1 MPVRCE
7 NDQTSF
13 QENDLSIERFG
24 HQMPVI
30 DERMLID
37 LTSKFVAHPSLPGA
51 EGDVAATI
59 RQAIEQLDFDDVS
72 IDELGNVVAIRRADS
87 GQGTILFDGHT
98 DTVSPGNH
106 DLWSGDP
113 HQVIERDGMLI
124 GRGVA
129 DMKGAIA
136 AMMLGLSS
144 VPRSELSADVIL
156 SCSVCEEAVEGVAL
170 GTVLDHHPADIVVIA
185 ESTECEL
192 AIGQRGRGEL
202 LVETFGSAAHSSTP
216 HLGVNAVKHMA
227 QVISRLSMMEPP
239 HHPRLGYGV
248 MEVTD
253 VKSNPYPGLSVIPE
267 HCAATFDRRLLV
279 GEFEDD
285 ILASLQPALDEV
297 RAEIPELQVQVSIP
311 RTDVTTFPGTPLIAP
326 KFSPAW
332 LFEDNHPAV
341 RAALESLEQGGIG
354 TKTRTY
360 SFCTNGSE
368 SAGRRGIVT
377 LGYGPGTE
385 EQAHRVDESVPIEQ
399 LMRAAQGYAALAR
412 GLGAGIV

>member
-1 MPVRCE
+1 M
-7 NDQTSF
+7 TATIS
-13 QENDLSIERFG
+13 
-24 HQMPVI
+24 I
-30 DERMLID
+30 DEQQLID
-37 LTSKFVAHPSLPGA
+37 ITSSLVAHPSLPGQERGVA
-51 EGDVAATI
+51 E
-59 RQAIEQLDFDDVS
+59 AIQQILGNLDFDEVTV
-72 IDELGNVVAIRRADS
+72 DELGNVIAIRRAQN
-87 GQGTILFDGHT
+87 GTGTILFDAHT

-113 HQVIERDGMLI
+113 FTVIQHSGQLI

-136 AMMLGLSS
+136 AMILGLSG
-144 VPRSELSADVIL
+144 VPREYLSADIIL

-170 GTVLDHHPADIVVIA
+170 GRVLDQFPADIVVIG

-216 HLGVNAVKHMA
+216 HLGVNSVKHMA
-227 QVISRLSMMEPP
+227 QIITRLSRMEPP
-239 HHPRLGYGV
+239 HHPQLGYGV

-279 GEFEDD
+279 GETEDS
-285 ILASLQPALDEV
+285 ILESIHTALDDV
-297 RAEIPELQVQVSIP
+297 RAEISELQVQVSIP

-332 LFEDNHPAV
+332 LFEEDHPAV
-341 RAALESLEQGGIG
+341 TAARRALDSAGSG
-354 TKTRTY
+354 TETRTY

-368 SAGRRGIVT
+368 SAGRRGIPT
-377 LGYGPGTE
+377 LGFGPGSE
-385 EQAHRVDESVPIEQ
+385 ELAHRVDEAVPVEQ
-399 LMRAAQGYAALAR
+399 LVRAAQGYAALAQ
-412 GLGAGIV
+412 GLGAGITR

>member
-1 MPVRCE
+1 MTARVSI
-7 NDQTSF
+7 DQ
-13 QENDLSIERFG
+13 QE
-24 HQMPVI
+24 
-30 DERMLID
+30 LIN
-37 LTSKFVAHPSLPGA
+37 LTTAFVAHPSLPGQEGGVA
-51 EGDVAATI
+51 EAV
-59 RQAIEQLDFDDVS
+59 REAIAGRDFDEVTVD
-72 IDELGNVVAIRRADS
+72 DLGNVIAVRRAPN
-87 GQGTILFDGHT
+87 GAGTILFDAHI

-113 HQVIERDGMLI
+113 HTVTQHAGNLI

-129 DMKGAIA
+129 DMKGAAA
-136 AMMLGLSS
+136 AMILGLSEI
-144 VPRSELSADVIL
+144 PRESLSADIIL

-170 GTVLDHHPADIVVIA
+170 GYVLDSFPADIVIIG

-202 LVETFGSAAHSSTP
+202 LVETFGTAAHSSTP
-216 HLGVNAVKHMA
+216 HLGVNSVKHMA
-227 QVISRLSMMEPP
+227 RAITRLSQMEPP
-239 HHPRLGYGV
+239 HHPLLGYGV

-279 GEFEDD
+279 GETEDSL
-285 ILASLQPALDEV
+285 LASLQPALDEL
-297 RAEIPELQVQVSIP
+297 RAEIENLQIQVSIP

-332 LFEDNHPAV
+332 LFEEDHPAV
-341 RAALESLEQGGIG
+341 RAAMVALEAAGIG

-368 SAGRRGIVT
+368 SAGRRGIPT
-377 LGYGPGTE
+377 LGYGPGAETE
-385 EQAHRVDESVPIEQ
+385 AHTVDESVPVDQ
-399 LMRAAQGYAALAR
+399 LVQSAQGYAALAQ
-412 GLGAGIV
+412 GLGTAIAR

>member
-1 MPVRCE
+1 M
-7 NDQTSF
+7 TA
-13 QENDLSIERFG
+13 
-24 HQMPVI
+24 I
-30 DERMLID
+30 DDRRLVA
-37 LTSKFVAHPSLPGA
+37 LTTELVSHPSLPGA
-51 EGDVAATI
+51 EGNVAEAI
-59 RQAIEQLDFDDVS
+59 KQAITQLDFDEVS
-72 IDELGNVVAIRRADS
+72 IDELGNVVAIRRAES
-87 GQGTILFDGHT
+87 GSGTLLFDGHI

-113 HQVIERDGMLI
+113 HTVIERDGKLI

-144 VPRSELSADVIL
+144 VPRSELSADIVL

-170 GTVLDHHPADIVVIA
+170 GTVLDHNPADIVIIA

-216 HLGVNAVKHMA
+216 HLGVNSVKHMA
-227 QVISRLSMMEPP
+227 KVISRLSEMEPP

-279 GEFEDD
+279 GEMEDD

-332 LFEDNHPAV
+332 LFEEDHPAV
-341 RAALESLEQGGIG
+341 RAALDALEKGNVG
-354 TKTRTY
+354 TTTRTY

-368 SAGRRGIVT
+368 SAGRRNIPT
-377 LGYGPGTE
+377 LGYGPGSE
-385 EQAHRVDESVPIEQ
+385 EQAHRVDEYVEIEQ
-399 LMRAAQGYAALAR
+399 LVRAAQGYAALAR